1 MSGLCF
7 EDADS
12 LMIMADKYN
21 VQGLKA
27 ACCSILLGK
36 LSPANSIRGAII
48 GYHCNDDI
56 LKDAA
61 MIKIVSSGKTIKE
74 IQDYKE
80 LKKYPE
86 LSIEMLEHYSSILSL
101 K

>member
-1 MSGLCF
+1 MTGLNF
-7 EDADS
+7 EDADP
-12 LMIMADKYN
+12 LMIMAEKYN
-21 VQGLKA
+21 LQGLQA
-27 ACCSILLGK
+27 ASRSILLGK
-36 LSPANSIRGAII
+36 LTPANSIRAAIV

-61 MIKIVSSGKTIKE
+61 MKKIVSSGKSIKE
-74 IQDYKE
+74 IKDYEE

-86 LSIEMLEHYSSILSL
+86 LSIEMLEHYSSTLSL